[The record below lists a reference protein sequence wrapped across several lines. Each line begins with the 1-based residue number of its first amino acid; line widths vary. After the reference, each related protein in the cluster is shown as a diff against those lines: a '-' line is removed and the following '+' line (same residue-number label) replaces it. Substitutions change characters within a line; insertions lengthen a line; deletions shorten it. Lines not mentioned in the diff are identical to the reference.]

1 MARHDGRKPGEI
13 RPVSIVTDFICYPE
27 GSVLI
32 SCGNT
37 KVICN
42 ATVEDT
48 VPPFLKGKGRGW
60 VTAEYNMLPRATA
73 TRTPRDISKLKL
85 NGRAA
90 EIQRLIGRAL
100 RSVVDLEALGE
111 RCITVDCDVIQA
123 DGGTRCASITGA
135 FCALVLALD
144 KLKKQGVLNCM
155 PLYSYVAAVSVGIVN
170 TSRRATWTMWKTAAD
185 RWISTSSWMT
195 RATSL
200 SCRAPAR
207 SGPSAKRSWTI
218 CTCWPKTASAS
229 WWPPKSRRWATCFA
243 ERRISMDTYVI
254 ATNNGHKLEEIR
266 AILENDRRRFLSMKE
281 AGIATD
287 PEENGSTFEENA
299 LIKARAACKASG
311 LPALADD
318 SGLEVDFLHG
328 EPGIRSARYCPGSDQ
343 DRVDFLLSRL
353 KDVPAQQRGAQFVSA
368 IACVY
373 PDGTEFALRGVCR
386 GVILT
391 ENHGQGGFG
400 YDPVFFVPEEGQTFA
415 SMPQTR
421 KNAISHRANALRLTR
436 EELEKRGL

>member
-1 MARHDGRKPGEI
+1 MARQDGRKPGEI

-170 TSRRATWTMWKTAAD
+170 D
-185 RWISTSSWMT
+185 E
-195 RATSL
+195 
-200 SCRAPAR
+200 PA
-207 SGPSAKRSWTI
+207 
-218 CTCWPKTASAS
+218 C
-229 WWPPKSRRWATCFA
+229 
-243 ERRISMDTYVI
+243 DLDYV
-254 ATNNGHKLEEIR
+254 E
-266 AILENDRRRFLSMKE
+266 
-281 AGIATD
+281 
-287 PEENGSTFEENA
+287 
-299 LIKARAACKASG
+299 
-311 LPALADD
+311 D
-318 SGLEVDFLHG
+318 SGGQVDFNFIMDDEGNIIELQGTG
-328 EPGIRSARYCPGSDQ
+328 EERPFSKKELDDMYLLAQNGIRQLVA
-343 DRVDFLLSRL
+343 
-353 KDVPAQQRGAQFVSA
+353 AQKQAVGHLFR
-368 IACVY
+368 
-373 PDGTEFALRGVCR
+373 
-386 GVILT
+386 
-391 ENHGQGGFG
+391 
-400 YDPVFFVPEEGQTFA
+400 
-415 SMPQTR
+415 
-421 KNAISHRANALRLTR
+421 
-436 EELEKRGL
+436 

>member
-27 GSVLI
+27 GSVLTA
-32 SCGNT
+32 CGNT

-60 VTAEYNMLPRATA
+60 VTAEYNMLPRAPA

-170 TSRRATWTMWKTAAD
+170 D
-185 RWISTSSWMT
+185 E
-195 RATSL
+195 
-200 SCRAPAR
+200 PA
-207 SGPSAKRSWTI
+207 
-218 CTCWPKTASAS
+218 C
-229 WWPPKSRRWATCFA
+229 
-243 ERRISMDTYVI
+243 DLDYV
-254 ATNNGHKLEEIR
+254 E
-266 AILENDRRRFLSMKE
+266 
-281 AGIATD
+281 
-287 PEENGSTFEENA
+287 
-299 LIKARAACKASG
+299 
-311 LPALADD
+311 D
-318 SGLEVDFLHG
+318 SGGQVDFNFIMDDEGNIIELQGTG
-328 EPGIRSARYCPGSDQ
+328 EERPFSKKELDDMYLLAQNGIRQLVA
-343 DRVDFLLSRL
+343 
-353 KDVPAQQRGAQFVSA
+353 AQKQAVGHLFR
-368 IACVY
+368 
-373 PDGTEFALRGVCR
+373 
-386 GVILT
+386 
-391 ENHGQGGFG
+391 
-400 YDPVFFVPEEGQTFA
+400 
-415 SMPQTR
+415 
-421 KNAISHRANALRLTR
+421 
-436 EELEKRGL
+436 